1 MASAV
6 SSAVDHVQWLALT
19 RIEAP
24 VAVCSSQGVLLATTA
39 QARELLRRAASSA
52 AVDMVPARLWAMLE
66 QVENGHAVEWR
77 STATSKAVVGC
88 TRYAYGDAY
97 LLLMKEVSLQLIAS
111 SARLQGSRL
120 EAIGRL
126 VASIAHELRNGV
138 SSIVYSADLLS
149 LGDAPDLNREDI
161 IEEILRASRRLQET
175 VAGLLDYAKLGPS
188 VSVPVSLRE
197 VLTRAQGFLR
207 SHYHSGSHQLVVAI
221 DPGAEWVSGNSIVIE
236 QIFVNLLLNAAQS
249 NNGQRVRVE
258 VRSDIARPQSLQA
271 SPRTFVR
278 TRVIDDG
285 AGVPVELRDSIF
297 EPFFTTRPDGTGLG
311 LSNALDAIGTLG
323 GTIELEE
330 CREGA
335 CFSAYLPAASRDNS
349 EAERGLV
356 RY

>member
-1 MASAV
+1 M
-6 SSAVDHVQWLALT
+6 SSAADHVQWLAIT

-24 VAVCSSQGVLLATTA
+24 VAVCSSQGVLLAMTA
-39 QARELLRRAASSA
+39 QARELLPRPAPSA
-52 AVDMVPARLWAMLE
+52 PANTVPARLWAMLE

-77 STATSKAVVGC
+77 STATSKVVVGC

-97 LLLMKEVSLQLIAS
+97 VLLMKEVSLQLLAS

-126 VASIAHELRNGV
+126 IASIAHELRNSV

-149 LGDAPDLNREDI
+149 LADAPDLNRDDI
-161 IEEILRASRRLQET
+161 IEEILRASQRLQGT

-221 DPGAEWVSGNSIVIE
+221 DPGAEWVSGNSIIIE

-249 NNGQRVRVE
+249 SNGRRARVE
-258 VRSDIARPQSLQA
+258 VRSDIARPQSATA
-271 SPRTFVR
+271 SQRSFIR

-285 AGVPVELRDSIF
+285 PGVPLELRDAIF
-297 EPFFTTRPDGTGLG
+297 EPFFTTRPNGTGLG
-311 LSNALDAIGTLG
+311 LSNALDAIRTLG
-323 GTIELEE
+323 GTIELDE
-330 CREGA
+330 CRQGA
-335 CFSAYLPAASRDNS
+335 CFAAFLPAVPRDGA
-349 EAERGLV
+349 EAERDQV
-356 RY
+356 RS